1 MNTPKQSPLTSSLLK
16 YQRGSFIIEVLIAVL
31 VLAIGL
37 LAIASLLAMS
47 MKNSSSSL
55 EHSNAVVQSY
65 SMLEVLRADKTRA
78 IIGQY
83 NMPDWTCNNPATDS
97 RVGME
102 LSGWISNLHSEIG
115 PTACGKIT
123 CSSLT
128 CTVGVRWNDERATG
142 GKNAKEYLLS
152 TRL

>member
-1 MNTPKQSPLTSSLLK
+1 MENPKYLLLNHHLPRH
-16 YQRGSFIIEVLIAVL
+16 QRGSFIIEVLIAVL
-31 VLAIGL
+31 ILAIGL
-37 LAIASLLAMS
+37 LAIASLLGMS

-83 NMPDWTCNNPATDS
+83 NMPDWTCSNPATDS
-97 RVGME
+97 RVGKE
-102 LSGWISNLHSEIG
+102 LAGWISNLHNEIG